1 MMIQDR
7 REIILIKD
15 KTMTEGKIERYVRI
29 IKQFPKK
36 REREKETDFAEMM
49 REKLAVSRGKKE
61 ERKKKRTTRMS
72 RRGIE
77 LQNGIAYRVFH
88 RRRRSL

>member
-15 KTMTEGKIERYVRI
+15 KTMTEGKIGRYVRI

-36 REREKETDFAEMM
+36 RERE
-49 REKLAVSRGKKE
+49 
-61 ERKKKRTTRMS
+61 RKRLISQK
-72 RRGIE
+72 
-77 LQNGIAYRVFH
+77 
-88 RRRRSL
+88 